1 MEGIYIF
8 GGRKENGEL
17 CNKMKL
23 MTCKLHLQTN
33 KVTAVDW
40 TKLVITGNPP
50 CGRIGHTMEY
60 LPLSQALIV
69 AGGRND
75 EVCKSR
81 SIPYLDDIYL
91 FLLEQKA
98 WIQAVYIPKSHRLK
112 SISNHSMCVYVD

>member
-23 MTCKLHLQTN
+23 MTCKLHSQTI
-33 KVTAVDW
+33 KVTSVDW
-40 TKLVITGNPP
+40 VKLGITGTPP
-50 CGRIGHTMEY
+50 CGRTGHTMDY
-60 LPLSQALIV
+60 LPMSQALII

-75 EVCKSR
+75 EECKSN

-91 FLLEQKA
+91 FLLEQKS
-98 WIQAVYIPKSHRLK
+98 WLKAVYIPKS
-112 SISNHSMCVYVD
+112 